1 MKTTQKRQTMVQS
14 KLSMY
19 VDTLTNSIDKVYSLK
34 KRLQNNESDRKK
46 LRDEVPTGANLDI
59 DKMNFLLCQ
68 WDDLDFQIELEE
80 AKQKKIKSLI
90 LDIEKF
96 V

>member
-1 MKTTQKRQTMVQS
+1 MAKRQTMIQS

-19 VDTLTNSIDKVYSLK
+19 VDTLTNSIDKVYYLK
-34 KRLQNNESDRKK
+34 NRLQNNEIDRKK
-46 LRDEVPTGANLDI
+46 LRDEVPTGDSLDI
-59 DKMNFLLCQ
+59 DKMDYLLNQ

-80 AKQKKIKSLI
+80 VKQKKIKSLI